1 MGRHRRKNHSKFG
14 LRGLVFREGSH
25 LQHKLPKH
33 VVTTV
38 ERTAGIIA
46 SATMNGGCPAHPTPT
61 LCDSTSLL
69 VRPGC
74 FFFWYID
81 LNCEHRYGNAATA
94 HQPIP
99 SYTVFMSLGIT
110 SVALEDSARIFP
122 KQLTFTR
129 RHWPRVTSNM
139 LNMQKLRLIA
149 SRQLPLWASS
159 LVRVP
164 R

>member
-1 MGRHRRKNHSKFG
+1 M
-14 LRGLVFREGSH
+14 
-25 LQHKLPKH
+25 QHKMPKH

-38 ERTAGIIA
+38 ERTASIIA
-46 SATMNGGCPAHPTPT
+46 SATMNGGCPTHPTPT
-61 LCDSTSLL
+61 LCNSTSLL
-69 VRPGC
+69 VRPGHYC
-74 FFFWYID
+74 FWYID
-81 LNCEHRYGNAATA
+81 LNWEHRYGNAAIA

-122 KQLTFTR
+122 KQLAFTR
-129 RHWPRVTSNM
+129 RCRFKVTSHM
-139 LNMQKLRLIA
+139 PNMQKLRLIA
-149 SRQLPLWASS
+149 SWQLPLWASS